1 MDLQLQFLKY
11 QESWICQDLEILVT
25 KKTYR
30 QGHDLMILDYHPGK
44 EPTVEQIRE
53 IYDRLSG
60 IQTDALF
67 LTNYNDKTQ
76 KVALL
81 EIDLP
86 SFLNDNIL
94 QIKLDYDENKEK
106 KKKSDL
112 LPDQSRRNTSLTYCQ
127 HCICFK
133 TCNKKP
139 FDKIC
144 DEFEFNP
151 GYYEVS
157 ASDNTERRQ

>member
-1 MDLQLQFLKY
+1 MDLHFQKY
-11 QESWICQDLEILVT
+11 QESWICNELEILVT
-25 KKTYR
+25 KKTYAK
-30 QGHDLMILDYHPGK
+30 GHDMMILDYRPGK
-44 EPTVEQIRE
+44 EPTSDQIRE
-53 IYDRLSG
+53 IYNKLSG

-94 QIKLDYDENKEK
+94 QIKLDYNENEEK

-112 LPDQSRRNTSLTYCQ
+112 LPDQPRRNTFVDLECSYDRECAHNING
-127 HCICFK
+127 HCELG
-133 TCNKKP
+133 TCIKVNSK
-139 FDKIC
+139 
-144 DEFEFNP
+144 
-151 GYYEVS
+151 VL
-157 ASDNTERRQ
+157 